1 MSVHVPCWW
10 VFGVLCCLCF
20 SWFFILECCLTS
32 PTWCGKRYFLMVS
45 RVLFLRVF
53 SWEHS
58 VPRFCVYWHLA
69 QAYLL
74 LLLRFARK
82 LGAVCN
88 HALSAGNVTHHE
100 VLQRVLVLYYDLES
114 FACPQ
119 ESYDLWC
126 LRHFSWGTHVWW
138 LWMDRAEHRHAPHA
152 MQHAHSFETCFT
164 HGALFHE
171 LAPFLVPLTSFMLTW
186 SLSLGV
192 RLIREGCGSTC
203 SNVTS
208 EVAGTLWREESWND
222 RS

>member
-74 LLLRFARK
+74 LLLRFTRK

-114 FACPQ
+114 FAYPQ

-126 LRHFSWGTHVWW
+126 LRHLSWASSWKP
-138 LWMDRAEHRHAPHA
+138 LDA
-152 MQHAHSFETCFT
+152 MQIGWRCFLNLRIWPHWWCPANAKRKGMDT
-164 HGALFHE
+164 PIGCKQWSVALKDANFW
-171 LAPFLVPLTSFMLTW
+171 MLRT
-186 SLSLGV
+186 
-192 RLIREGCGSTC
+192 
-203 SNVTS
+203 
-208 EVAGTLWREESWND
+208 
-222 RS
+222 